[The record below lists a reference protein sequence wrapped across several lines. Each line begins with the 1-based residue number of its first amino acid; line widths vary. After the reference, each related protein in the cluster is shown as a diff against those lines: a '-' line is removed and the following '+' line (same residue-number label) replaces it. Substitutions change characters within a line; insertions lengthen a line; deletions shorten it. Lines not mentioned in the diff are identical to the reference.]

1 MKKIISW
8 GVMLAA
14 AFTLTN
20 CAKEIDNPAQQPES
34 AGYPFEIVASTVD
47 TKTVN
52 DGMSTKWAA
61 NDQINLFHAVTG
73 DADYQS
79 NGAFTVKD
87 VEAGSFTGNLSE
99 TLDVEEEYDWY
110 ALYPYRE
117 ILKTPAAKN
126 QADGYTYIGHS
137 QGLNQTG
144 YGSKASLK
152 GSICPL
158 YGIAKAVPGAD
169 MPTITM
175 NHLSSIV
182 AINITND
189 TDKELTVTT
198 ASLTAAEKIV
208 GSFYID
214 FTATSVKYTPSEG
227 YASEIATVYVSEG
240 EPLEK
245 GESAILYLAIKPF
258 TAAAGQ
264 KLTLSV
270 NAYSKEITLPK
281 DVTFSAGKIKTV
293 NFSYNKVDN
302 PNVPAFKAGKYWI
315 VANGKYA
322 MPLTGNY
329 GYLKVDNAGYTDN
342 VYTFADVDGG
352 YTIQQADGKY
362 LYMTGAYDSFNVSA
376 TIPSAGGHV
385 WTIEQNDDGSY
396 KILNVLK
403 AKYIQLDS
411 EYGTYGSY
419 NTVKGTMPNLVPA
432 DDATVRPIFT
442 VDSNSKRVASDVTEA
457 SFEITSNQN
466 WTVVPGA
473 GVSADITSG
482 NGDATVTLNFA
493 ENKSTDDIVYTA
505 TVKANGFEDIVLT
518 VTQEGVPSGDEP
530 IGGGQD
536 DFATISNT
544 NTSYTEG
551 NTTAGWNYK
560 NCAVFKGG
568 TSDSSPAFKMI
579 GDASNRALCMNGK
592 TTAVGSITSPTLTA
606 GCGTLTF
613 NYGLP
618 FSDTKIKF
626 RVDIMQNGASVKSF
640 IIDKASATKLTKYSH
655 EEVINV
661 AGDFQIIF
669 TNLSPSNSTSNKD
682 RTAIW
687 DVVWTGCN

>member
-1 MKKIISW
+1 MKKNLFSM

-20 CAKEIDNPAQQPES
+20 CAKEVQDPNVGEKTPYTIYANTAETKTAND
-34 AGYPFEIVASTVD
+34 GLSTVW
-47 TKTVN
+47 VE
-52 DGMSTKWAA
+52 
-61 NDQINLFHAVTG
+61 G
-73 DADYQS
+73 DAL
-79 NGAFTVKD
+79 TVFATA
-87 VEAGSFTGNLSE
+87 AGSTEYGTSSKFTLTDAASGKFE
-99 TLDVEEEYDWY
+99 TDDLKADLAATNDWY
-110 ALYPYRE
+110 ALYPYSSYVT
-117 ILKTPAAKN
+117 TPASTDA
-126 QADGYTYIGHS
+126 GYINVGAVS
-137 QGLNQTG
+137 IQQKG
-144 YGSKASLK
+144 YDNMEHLSGTN
-152 GSICPL
+152 CPL
-158 YGIAKAVPGAD
+158 YGVAKAVPGAD

-175 NHLSSIV
+175 NHLSSVV

-189 TDKELTVTT
+189 TDKELLVTT
-198 ASLTAAEKIV
+198 ASLTAEEEIV

-214 FTATSVKYTPSEG
+214 YTATSIDYTPSEG
-227 YASEIATVYVSEG
+227 YTNKTATVNVSEG
-240 EPLEK
+240 TALAK
-245 GESAILYLAIKPF
+245 GEFCILYLAIKPF
-258 TAAAGQ
+258 TASSGS

-270 NAYSKEITLPK
+270 NGYSKELDLK
-281 DVTFSAGKIKTV
+281 NDVTFSAGKIKTL
-293 NFSYNKVDN
+293 NFSYNKVAN
-302 PNVPAFKAGKYWI
+302 PNVPAFEAGKYWI
-315 VANGKYA
+315 VANDKYA

-362 LYMTGAYDSFNVSA
+362 LYMTGTYDSFNVSA

-411 EYGTYGSY
+411 QYGTYGSY

-518 VTQEGVPSGDEP
+518 VTQEGVAVDGAETLTIVLSGATRPCDNFP
-530 IGGGQD
+530 NTSAGVTTTTTYTIGGYDWTFSPSSGNKFSWYSDQKYILWGKSGGYILMP
-536 DFATISNT
+536 AVEGKRLTSVTILTGKNASTNVKVGVYTEDGKTAVDGGESIMLNKQNAEFNWTLT
-544 NTSYTEG
+544 NTEV
-551 NTTAGWNYK
+551 NTHYQLRVTSAYNAQLQQLTLIYK
-560 NCAVFKGG
+560 
-568 TSDSSPAFKMI
+568 
-579 GDASNRALCMNGK
+579 
-592 TTAVGSITSPTLTA
+592 
-606 GCGTLTF
+606 
-613 NYGLP
+613 
-618 FSDTKIKF
+618 
-626 RVDIMQNGASVKSF
+626 
-640 IIDKASATKLTKYSH
+640 
-655 EEVINV
+655 
-661 AGDFQIIF
+661 
-669 TNLSPSNSTSNKD
+669 
-682 RTAIW
+682 
-687 DVVWTGCN
+687 